1 MFIFGH
7 EISKIPDCKVIW
19 MDVYRATPQI
29 SNAKVVDVETLRVML
44 ITMVGR
50 GWKDCFEVYY
60 VLEQIPVN

>member
-1 MFIFGH
+1 
-7 EISKIPDCKVIW
+7 
-19 MDVYRATPQI
+19 MDGCVQGYPQI